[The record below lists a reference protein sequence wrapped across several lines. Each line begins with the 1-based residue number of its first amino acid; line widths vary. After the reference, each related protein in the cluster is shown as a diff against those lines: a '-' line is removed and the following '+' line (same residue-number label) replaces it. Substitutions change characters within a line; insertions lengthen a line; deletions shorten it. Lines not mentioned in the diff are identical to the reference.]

1 MYMYMYIHIHTYTY
15 IYTYIHAR
23 YIIVL
28 NPSLM
33 FIYTELWGFKTGPV
47 PADGYPCHER
57 PLISAMDGKICAKSR
72 GEQMLPLAPPS
83 GRPCVCQSV
92 SLSFC
97 HNHFLVC
104 SSISPAHPP
113 PSSLSASVSLCLFV
127 SVFLSLS
134 VSILFFYL
142 SPTRVH
148 LLLFLFL

>member
-1 MYMYMYIHIHTYTY
+1 MYMYVYVYIYTYTYIYIY

-83 GRPCVCQSV
+83 GRPWLARSQA
-92 SLSFC
+92 LG
-97 HNHFLVC
+97 
-104 SSISPAHPP
+104 
-113 PSSLSASVSLCLFV
+113 SSL
-127 SVFLSLS
+127 
-134 VSILFFYL
+134 
-142 SPTRVH
+142 
-148 LLLFLFL
+148 